1 MWHLRFV
8 PDNTSIDFIGKRFFA
23 FAFTGLLFVATLL
36 SLGVKGFNLG
46 IDFKG
51 GILLEVKAQH
61 AFELAPLR
69 QKLGSLGLGEVS
81 LQTFGQP
88 DDLLI
93 RVERQEGG
101 DKGQEEAVVKIKDAL
116 GPGMEYRR
124 TEVVGPKVSNELLLK
139 GYIAAALSVLAIA
152 VYVAFRF
159 EWQFGI
165 AAFIATL
172 HDVVT
177 TMGLFSILGLEFDLT
192 AIAAILTIA
201 GYSINDT
208 VVVFDRIRENL
219 RKYKTM
225 PLKELFN
232 LSVNETLTRTIM
244 TSSTTMLA
252 VLALLFVGGPVIFNF
267 NVAMAWGIVIGTYSS
282 IYVAAALLLY
292 LKPLRRQP
300 VERAAAVA
308 EKG

>member
-1 MWHLRFV
+1 MRLLRFV
-8 PDNTSIDFIGKRFFA
+8 PDNTNFDFIGKRYYA
-23 FAFTGLLFVATLL
+23 FALTGLLFLVTIVSL
-36 SLGVKGFNLG
+36 SIKGFNLG

-51 GILLEVKAQH
+51 GILLEVRAAQ
-61 AFELAPLR
+61 AFDLGAVR
-69 QKLGSLGLGEVS
+69 GKLGGLGLGEVS
-81 LQTFGQP
+81 LQTFGDP
-88 DDLLI
+88 NDLLI

-101 DKGQEEAVVKIKDAL
+101 EQGQSRAVEAIKQAL
-116 GPGMEYRR
+116 GPGVEYRR
-124 TEVVGPKVSNELLLK
+124 TEIVGPKVSNELLFK
-139 GYIAAALSVLAIA
+139 GYLASALAVVAIA

-177 TMGLFSILGLEFDLT
+177 TMGVFSIVGLEFDLT

-219 RKYKTM
+219 RKYRTM
-225 PLKELFN
+225 PLADLFN
-232 LSVNETLTRTIM
+232 LSVNETLSRTIM
-244 TSSTTMLA
+244 TSSTVMLA
-252 VLALLFVGGPVIFNF
+252 VLALLAVGGPVIFNF
-267 NVAMAWGIVIGTYSS
+267 NIAMLWGVITGTYSS

-292 LKPLRRQP
+292 LKPLRRAAGAP
-300 VERAAAVA
+300 AAAP